1 MLTWMSTGDVTLN
14 DVQLIEIS
22 LNGLWNAGQLDQ
34 RRAYGLVGP
43 AAAQENKTNQ
53 ERRWDA

>member
-1 MLTWMSTGDVTLN
+1 LN

-22 LNGLWNAGQLDQ
+22 LNGLWNAGQLDR
-34 RRAYGLVGP
+34 RRAYSLVGL